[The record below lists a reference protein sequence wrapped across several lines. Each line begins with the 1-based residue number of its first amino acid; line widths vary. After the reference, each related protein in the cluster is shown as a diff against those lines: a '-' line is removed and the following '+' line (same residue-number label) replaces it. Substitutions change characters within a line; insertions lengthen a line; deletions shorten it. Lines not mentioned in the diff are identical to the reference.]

1 MAAITH
7 ILFPFDFSPQCE
19 QTVPFVKALAC
30 RVNARVTLYSV
41 MPPAFDAAPAGLG
54 SRIGDDP
61 VAWKRELQQR
71 LDHVLV
77 DELSGVSVERVA
89 DCGDPALRAVRFAE
103 SHGVDLIMMPTHGLG
118 LFRSL
123 LVGSVTSKVL
133 HDAKCPVW
141 TAPHTETQR
150 AGGLPKT
157 VLCAIDGT
165 PDTTALL
172 RWAATFSADC
182 GAVLKLLH
190 VVPPI
195 TDLPALESER
205 ARQDQYR
212 QLEHLR
218 VASIQR
224 DAKLDAPLVVAVGAI
239 VPTVAEAARLEEADL
254 IIIGRRLLA
263 EPFERLRTHA
273 LGIIQRSPCPV
284 LSV

>member
-7 ILFPFDFSPQCE
+7 ILFPFDFSRQGE

-54 SRIGDDP
+54 SRMGDDP
-61 VAWKRELQQR
+61 VAWKRELQDR

-77 DELSGVSVERVA
+77 DELAGVSVERVA
-89 DCGDPALRAVRFAE
+89 DCGNPALRAVRFAE

-157 VLCAIDGT
+157 VLCAIDGSTGHPGAPPLGGDIQCGLRRGPQT
-165 PDTTALL
+165 PSCGPADYRSAGPRERTRAPGSVPAAGTPARRIDPARCRRRRSLL
-172 RWAATFSADC
+172 
-182 GAVLKLLH
+182 
-190 VVPPI
+190 
-195 TDLPALESER
+195 
-205 ARQDQYR
+205 
-212 QLEHLR
+212 
-218 VASIQR
+218 
-224 DAKLDAPLVVAVGAI
+224 VAVGAI
-239 VPTVAEAARLEEADL
+239 VPTVAEAAR
-254 IIIGRRLLA
+254 RRR
-263 EPFERLRTHA
+263 PT
-273 LGIIQRSPCPV
+273 
-284 LSV
+284 